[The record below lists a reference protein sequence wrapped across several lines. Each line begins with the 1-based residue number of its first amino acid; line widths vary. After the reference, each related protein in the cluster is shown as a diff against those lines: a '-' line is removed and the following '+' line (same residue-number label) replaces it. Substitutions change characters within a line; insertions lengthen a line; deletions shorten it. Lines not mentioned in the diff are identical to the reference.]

1 MVKKLTAEQSEVVR
15 GFWEL
20 RGTPLEQQ
28 PLVDLVATLV
38 SLRQMSF
45 GYTSRTDCGV
55 FKIMSKNRK
64 RKWDGTIVIIN
75 SETKEN
81 FTVSLKVFSTLHED
95 AKPRVQTRAVYS
107 LHESRETR
115 NNRQLLNER
124 TERNI
129 RTESRKM
136 LKRLGL
142 TVPQLDW
149 LVYNGGKDKPET
161 L

>member
-38 SLRQMSF
+38 ALRQMSF

-81 FTVSLKVFSTLHED
+81 FTVSLKVFSTSHED

-129 RTESRKM
+129 RSESRKM

-142 TVPQLDW
+142 VVPQLEW
-149 LVYNGGKDKPET
+149 LVYNSSKEVE
-161 L
+161 